1 MATIAAVNVVLD
13 AKTGAFNRKMSQA
26 QGTMSKMANSAK
38 NLGRVYQLAIAA
50 GAVMATKA
58 TFQLASSVE
67 ETGSKFRTVFGDS
80 ADAVDEFIDSF
91 GVLAGLSDTQARGII
106 STTGAIAQGM
116 GFAQDAS
123 AKFSAE
129 IVTLAGD
136 MASFNNVP
144 IEQTSR
150 AITSALTGERESLK
164 TLGIVINQAEV
175 DARALAIAQAN
186 GAETATAQHKAMAT
200 LELVTQ
206 RAGSAVG
213 DLERTQDSAANRAR
227 ALTAEIQNMKEAM
240 AQALLPIFAA
250 VLRGG
255 LHLFNQ
261 LKLGYMRFKAQWAEW
276 PVFWHGLPFLG
287 DPDSLQPAQENLARL
302 QGEFDEFFAHVQ
314 EGAERSID
322 MSMFGE
328 GGAGGGGGGAAG
340 VIKAVGDASEEAA
353 TKIKPLIKAV
363 ADTSVNFKMIGPPA
377 EGLLDTTYDFIPA
390 FNQAAFEAQA
400 TGLAIE
406 LMGDKA
412 DKASSAFSKLSQAM
426 RFLGG
431 VANIF
436 SLSGTISNF
445 FSKAGSILSMGDTLS
460 AAGVFGSGQKAEF
473 SNPKM
478 PRFMDEPTAPV
489 VVNINGPGLETLVDT
504 ITVQQGRSR
513 ELRRVR
519 RV

>member
-26 QGTMSKMANSAK
+26 QGTVKRMAASAK
-38 NLGRVYQLAIAA
+38 NLGGMYKAAIAA
-50 GAVMATKA
+50 GAVMATRA
-58 TFQLASSVE
+58 TFQLASAVE

-123 AKFSAE
+123 ARFSAE

-150 AITSALTGERESLK
+150 AITSALTGEREALK

-175 DARALAIAQAN
+175 DARALAIAQAS
-186 GAETATAQHKAMAT
+186 GAEAATAQHKAMAT
-200 LELVTQ
+200 LELVTE

-227 ALTAEIQNMKEAM
+227 ALSAEIQNLKESLARS
-240 AQALLPIFAA
+240 LLPVFAA
-250 VLRGG
+250 ALRGTQR
-255 LHLFNQ
+255 LFDGI
-261 LKLGYMRFKAQWAEW
+261 KLGFLQMKVDAAQWTLL
-276 PVFWHGLPFLG
+276 WHKIPLLG
-287 DPDSLQPAQENLARL
+287 DPESAKIAEENLARA
-302 QGEFDEFFAHVQ
+302 QTAYDEFMAHVRDNAARQ
-314 EGAERSID
+314 ID

-328 GGAGGGGGGAAG
+328 GGEGGGGGGAAG

-436 SLSGTISNF
+436 SLSGTISKF
-445 FSKAGSILSMGDTLS
+445 FSKAGSILSMGNTLS
-460 AAGVFGSGQKAEF
+460 EAGVFGSGQKAEF